1 MYFKL
6 AYKNVKKSFGD
17 YLIYFITLTFS
28 VAMFFTFNSLDSQAG
43 FSQIQSGQK
52 EILSILENMLGIISV
67 FISIIIGFLVIYA
80 NNLLIK
86 RRKNEFGIY
95 GSLGMGRN
103 DISKMLLMET
113 LLIGMIAMVFGIILG
128 IFASKGL
135 QVVTIEMFRGDK
147 SLDLSKYK
155 FVFSWIAL
163 RKTAICF
170 ASIFA
175 CVSLFN
181 IKIIKKNKLI
191 NLLYETKSDK
201 IKFMSVKTG
210 FLAFTLSLIILA
222 ISYAIILNIGLEPKN
237 KLFLLSLVCGVIGTY
252 LFFLSMGSFI
262 TECLRKVDNLYLKNI
277 NLFTIRQ
284 IGNKVS
290 ENVLSLTIITLML
303 FLTITIL
310 SSGLGVNKAIIG
322 NSKFNQPF
330 EVTIYGLADKKAAL
344 EIMNNKDTVIKE
356 DIKESYAYELYKSG
370 IQIKNLMSDEYLS
383 DITENDMKLL
393 NTQHQI
399 AVMKLS
405 DYNNL
410 IGMEGR
416 EKLQVD
422 DKSYAICSNN
432 KIVVNG
438 LKGKGNALSING
450 KQFQAEKEECLYC
463 NFSNINDPASTAII
477 ILADNQVKNFN
488 VSTGGLVINTF
499 KDLDIHVMDKY
510 DNELL
515 KFGNYIAACRVM
527 RQIGNLTTSM
537 LASFVGIYVGIIFL
551 VSSGA
556 VLAIQELSEAND
568 SKRRYEMLRKLG
580 VGRKQVNKSILAQI
594 LVYFLVP
601 FAMALLHSCVALKV
615 IAKLIKQMGTTNMMT
630 NIIIV
635 SAIVCCI
642 YGIYLFLTYAGAKK
656 MNK

>member
-6 AYKNVKKSFGD
+6 VYKNVKKSFRD

-43 FSQIQSGQK
+43 FVEIQSSQQ
-52 EILSILENMLGIISV
+52 EILHVLENMLGIISV
-67 FISIIIGFLVIYA
+67 FISVVIGFLVIYA
-80 NNLLIK
+80 NNFLIK

-103 DISKMLLMET
+103 DISMMLLMET
-113 LLIGMIAMVFGIILG
+113 LLIGIIAMFLGVILG

-135 QVVTIEMFRGDK
+135 QAVAIEMFRGDK

-155 FVFSWIAL
+155 FVFSWSAL

-175 CVSLFN
+175 CVAVFN

-191 NLLYETKSDK
+191 NLLYEVKSNKTKFLSAK
-201 IKFMSVKTG
+201 AG
-210 FLAFTLSLIILA
+210 FLAFTLSLIMLV
-222 ISYAIILNIGLEPKN
+222 ISYAIILNIGLAPKN
-237 KLFLLSLVCGVIGTY
+237 KLFFVSLVCGVIGTY

-262 TECLRKVDNLYLKNI
+262 TECLRKVDKLYLKNI

-290 ENVLSLTIITLML
+290 KNVISLTIITLML

-310 SSGLGVNKAIIG
+310 SSGIGVNKAIIG
-322 NSKFNQPF
+322 NSKFGQPF
-330 EVTIYGLADKKAAL
+330 DVTIFGLTNKKAAL
-344 EIMNNKDTVIKE
+344 EIINNKKTVIKK
-356 DIKESYAYELYKSG
+356 DIKESYAYEVYESG
-370 IQIKNLMSDEYLS
+370 IQIKSLMSDEYLS
-383 DITENDMKLL
+383 GLTKVDMKLL

-399 AVMKLS
+399 AVIKLS

-410 IGMEGR
+410 TFMEAG
-416 EKLQVD
+416 EKLQLD
-422 DKSYAICSNN
+422 DKSYTICSNN
-432 KIVVNG
+432 KVVVNG
-438 LKGKGNALSING
+438 LQGKATTISING
-450 KQFQAEKEECLYC
+450 KQFQAEKKECLYR
-463 NFSNINDPASTAII
+463 NFSNINDAASTAMI
-477 ILADNQVKNFN
+477 ILADDQVKNFN
-488 VSTGGLVINTF
+488 ASMGGLVINTF
-499 KDLDIHVMDKY
+499 KDLDIAVIDSYDK
-510 DNELL
+510 ELL
-515 KFGNYIAACRVM
+515 NHGAYIASYRVM

-556 VLAIQELSEAND
+556 VLAIQELSEASD

-580 VGRKQVNKSILAQI
+580 VGRKQVNNSILVQI

-601 FAMALLHSCVALKV
+601 FAMAFLHSCIALKV
-615 IAKLIKQMGTTNMMT
+615 IGKLIKQMGTTNMMT

-642 YGIYLFLTYAGAKK
+642 YGVYLLLTYAGAKK